1 MNASK
6 AVIAG
11 KASGIKR
18 AKIVKVRRYFVLA
31 AYEQLKP
38 KYQAHPYSL
47 EALDALE
54 EEFCNPTRDEYV
66 YSITNAHELKSRGR
80 RIGAARRL
88 PSERLEA
95 MLDEVLPILLEGEL
109 KSGRLR
115 DVSRET
121 LIDDLQ
127 ALGIKSKIRQKKSI

>member
-1 MNASK
+1 MNTSK
-6 AVIAG
+6 AMIAG

-38 KYQAHPYSL
+38 KYQAQPYSL

-54 EEFCNPTRDEYV
+54 EEFRNPTQYEYV
-66 YSITNAHELKSRGR
+66 YSITNAHELKSGGR

-95 MLDEVLPILLEGEL
+95 MLDEVLPIVLEGAL
-109 KSGRLR
+109 KNGRLS

-121 LIDDLQ
+121 LIDDLKE
-127 ALGIKSKIRQKKSI
+127 LGSKRRKQRSG